1 MRKLTTWRKYLIK
14 RLATN
19 REETI
24 NFLDAIM
31 EEFHIYGNLAAL
43 QSALQAVVEA
53 QGGISELAKRTH
65 MSPDAL
71 QKITHMSPDALQKIL
86 SSDKAPHIDTLGT
99 ILNALGCRLSIEPL
113 EAENPDLE
121 SASEDQRISAAG

>member
-1 MRKLTTWRKYLIK
+1 
-14 RLATN
+14 
-19 REETI
+19 
-24 NFLDAIM
+24 
-31 EEFHIYGNLAAL
+31 
-43 QSALQAVVEA
+43 
-53 QGGISELAKRTH
+53 
-65 MSPDAL
+65 
-71 QKITHMSPDALQKIL
+71 MSPDALQKIL

>member
-1 MRKLTTWRKYLIK
+1 MKKLTTWRKYLIK

-53 QGGISELAKRTH
+53 QGGISELA
-65 MSPDAL
+65 
-71 QKITHMSPDALQKIL
+71 ALQKIL

-113 EAENPDLE
+113 EAKKPYSEVAVEN
-121 SASEDQRISAAG
+121 

>member
-71 QKITHMSPDALQKIL
+71 QKIL

>member
-14 RLATN
+14 RLATD

-43 QSALQAVVEA
+43 QSALQVVVEA
-53 QGGISELAKRTH
+53 QGGISELAKR
-65 MSPDAL
+65 
-71 QKITHMSPDALQKIL
+71 THMSPDALQKIL